1 MTTEATITQNKHRVP
16 TTRMGIAKYRAV
28 QNRMKELDDERLII
42 GGVEC
47 RLRFQDKMEILKREF
62 FYSQDTAVIR
72 VLNTE
77 LPPEEEEE

>member
-1 MTTEATITQNKHRVP
+1 MTTEAQNKHRVP
-16 TTRMGIAKYRAV
+16 TTKIGIAKYRAV
-28 QNRMKELDDERLII
+28 QKRMKELDDERVSI

-62 FYSQDTAVIR
+62 FYSQDTTVIR